1 MNIPSNEA
9 RNAPT
14 GGMGEGGLV
23 VRVSTARGAIPL
35 EGARVDVRSIDG
47 ALDAGR
53 SDVITSLVSGRDGN
67 TELIRL
73 PAPPR
78 SASLSPGNG
87 KPYATYLIEVT
98 LEGYARQD
106 YQDVPIFDGIIAVQ
120 PADLIP
126 LAENGRTDGRS
137 PDGETVFEGGGPEL

>member
-1 MNIPSNEA
+1 MNIPSNEE
-9 RNAPT
+9 RNAPM
-14 GGMGEGGLV
+14 GNVGEGGLV

-35 EGARVDVRSIDG
+35 EGARVEVRSIDG
-47 ALDAGR
+47 ALDTGR
-53 SDVITSLVSGRDGN
+53 SDVIASLVSGRDGN

-73 PAPPR
+73 PAPPK

-98 LEGYARQD
+98 LEGYLRQD

-126 LAENGRTDGRS
+126 LPENGRTDGRS
-137 PDGETVFEGGGPEL
+137 PDGETVFEGGSPDL